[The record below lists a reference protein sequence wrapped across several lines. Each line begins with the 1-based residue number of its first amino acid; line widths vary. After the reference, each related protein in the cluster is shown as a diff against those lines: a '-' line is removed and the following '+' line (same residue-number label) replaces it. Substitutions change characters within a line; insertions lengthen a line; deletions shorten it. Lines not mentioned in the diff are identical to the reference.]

1 MLSNILL
8 LYTPCIPLL
17 INQSNHFV
25 FNVMRQVVALL
36 EALFVFFSLALP
48 LFICQVQ
55 LSVE

>member
-48 LFICQVQ
+48 H
-55 LSVE
+55 S